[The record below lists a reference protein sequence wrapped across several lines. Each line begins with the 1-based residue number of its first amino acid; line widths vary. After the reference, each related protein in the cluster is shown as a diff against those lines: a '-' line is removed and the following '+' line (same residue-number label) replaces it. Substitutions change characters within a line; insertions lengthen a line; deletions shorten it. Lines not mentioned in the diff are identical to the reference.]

1 MTIFINT
8 PRVFH
13 LNNKSYMYLNQE
25 FEGNLGVGYNPHDRQ
40 KGLYEIVAS
49 KNPDSYSHIELKPVI
64 LAEKHVSKNGDIS
77 FSRKNFLTGET
88 LFADKVIFSDK
99 FEVIKGPV
107 EQLGIIIDNQIELM
121 SKKADATRIM
131 KKVKNLIHSF
141 K

>member
-88 LFADKVIFSDK
+88 LFADKVVFSDK
-99 FEVIKGPV
+99 FEIIKGPV

>member
-77 FSRKNFLTGET
+77 LSRKNFLTGET

>member
-88 LFADKVIFSDK
+88 LFADKVVFSDK
-99 FEVIKGPV
+99 FEIIKGPV

-121 SKKADATRIM
+121 SKKADAPRIM